1 MACAADSLS
10 MNAQGKK
17 IQAAAKVDG
26 EESIRYI
33 QCDIDESKGYPVA
46 MLFWP
51 SPHDIRVAF
60 QRLDEQH
67 LQPTTEAGLS
77 YIYTGDPI
85 RIETVLA
92 EMNPAPL
99 SDDGF
104 RLGFFFLP
112 ENPAE

>member
-1 MACAADSLS
+1 MNSCA
-10 MNAQGKK
+10 KK

-26 EESIRYI
+26 EESLRYI

-51 SPHDIRVAF
+51 SSADARVAF
-60 QRLDEQH
+60 QRLDESH
-67 LQPTTEAGLS
+67 LTPTTDAGLS

-85 RIETVLA
+85 RIEKVLLETWTA
-92 EMNPAPL
+92 ARPL

-112 ENPAE
+112 DSHGDTQ